1 MSAILFDVGLF
12 TQWINAPAEDRQD
25 LADFYSTRFRPEFR
39 PAFDAWLATDP
50 QGNVDAPISP
60 FVMAEYEISS
70 LVESDALEEEAAQT
84 FEQGQVAN
92 EQADAYIP
100 TAVLLAS
107 VLFFAGIASGFD
119 WMPVQI
125 GVIVVG
131 AVLLAWGL
139 YSLVT
144 YPIL

>member
-1 MSAILFDVGLF
+1 MAMIFI
-12 TQWINAPAEDRQD
+12 INSQAEDRQD
-25 LADFYSTRFRPEFR
+25 LAEFYSTRFRPEFR

-50 QGNVDAPISP
+50 QCNVEAPSSP
-60 FVMAEYEISS
+60 FAMPEYKVSS

-92 EQADAYIP
+92 ERADAYVLK
-100 TAVLLAS
+100 AVLLAS

-119 WMPVQI
+119 WIPVQI

-131 AVLLAWGL
+131 TILLAWGL
-139 YSLVT
+139 YNLAT